1 MVEVN
6 LVQGVALDFASPPG
20 EAALVGPD
28 SVQWRIYKNQ
38 IALAVGGVA
47 AVLLEFADP
56 RIRSGVWDHSTYKQD
71 PIGRSTRT
79 GAVALAG
86 VYGPASLARQI
97 IQAVNRMHVRVKGE
111 TPGGEAYKALDP
123 ELLDWVSAT
132 AGYGFV
138 TAYDRFV
145 APVSAADK
153 ARYYREGA
161 AIAGLYGVRNVPASS
176 ADFLAMLDRLEP
188 RFEPHPIIHEFL
200 GIIQSG
206 KAAPS
211 VPRFLHVTLA
221 RAAVSILPPK
231 VRERLGLGRDYDLTL
246 VDRVALKLMAKAAE
260 RRIDPASP
268 QCRAS
273 VRLGLPH
280 DFLYRSPGE
289 QARLLSG
296 TTALAA

>member
-1 MVEVN
+1 MADLGV
-6 LVQGVALDFASPPG
+6 VQGIRIDFAAPPG

-47 AVLLEFADP
+47 AVLLEFADA

-97 IQAVNRMHVRVKGE
+97 IQGVNRMHVRVKGE

-153 ARYYREGA
+153 ARYYRDGA
-161 AIAGLYGVRNVPASS
+161 AIAALYGVRNIPTSS
-176 ADFLAMLDRLEP
+176 DDFHAMLDRLEP

-200 GIIQSG
+200 AIIQSG

-221 RAAVSILPPK
+221 RAAVSLLPPK
-231 VRERLGLGRDYDLTL
+231 VRVRLELGREYDMTL
-246 VDRVALKLMAKAAE
+246 VDRMALKLMAKMAE
-260 RRIDPASP
+260 RRVDPSSP
-268 QCRAS
+268 QCQAS

-289 QARLLSG
+289 QARLLG
-296 TTALAA
+296 GALGMAA